1 MKKAYIAATMIAA
14 ALCRLAAAD
23 PAANATTDAPAFSF
37 SGVVDPYAAYS
48 SLNENS
54 AFASVEPLSD
64 ATVYGEI
71 DGKLRFSREYTS
83 LGLLDFSFRDT
94 AQIDHSDGSTTE
106 SKTFTVNELYSDLN
120 FGDRFY
126 LRIGKQ
132 RLSWG
137 AGYVFNPSDPV
148 NPPKDPTNQRAILEG
163 VPAVKVELIDK
174 PVSLMLFSVLYDSFD
189 QFGYGAKLSTSA
201 LPNSD
206 ISLSGY
212 WSASQSWT
220 GALNASVAPFYAL
233 PGWDTIQTWFE
244 GGVYGQGRYE
254 AYADG
259 ILPGSAATENPTGA
273 QYAALFGASGQIP
286 VLETV
291 ALAEYYHLS
300 EGLSPSE
307 LGSVY
312 GALRSPSPAIV
323 AASSSWYSQLALRPG
338 RQASDYL
345 FLSLTQSTITD
356 TGDPVF
362 DKIGLTL
369 SCLLNLVD
377 GSFYLQSDLSLTF
390 VKDTSIDATLAWA
403 AGGPDTEFGNDPVNL
418 CLGLE
423 AKVFF

>member
-1 MKKAYIAATMIAA
+1 MKKTYIAATLIAA
-14 ALCRLAAAD
+14 AVCRLAAAD
-23 PAANATTDAPAFSF
+23 AAASTTTDAPAFSF

-48 SLNENS
+48 YLNPDS

-64 ATVYGEI
+64 ATAYGEI
-71 DGKLRFSREYTS
+71 DCKLRLSREYTS

-94 AQIDHSDGSTTE
+94 AQIDHSDGSTIE

-163 VPAVKVELIDK
+163 VPAVKAELIDK
-174 PVSLMLFSVLYDSFD
+174 PVSLMLFSVLYDEFE
-189 QFGYGAKLSTSA
+189 QLGYGAKLSTSA

-220 GALNASVAPFYAL
+220 GAFNASVAPFYVL

-259 ILPGSAATENPTGA
+259 ILPGSAATANPTGA

-300 EGLSPSE
+300 EGLSAPE

-312 GALRSPSPAIV
+312 GALRSSNPAVV
-323 AASSSWYSQLALRPG
+323 AVSSSWYSQLALRPG

-345 FLSLTQSTITD
+345 FISLTQSTITD
-356 TGDPVF
+356 SGDPVF
-362 DKIGLTL
+362 DFIGLTL
-369 SCLLNLVD
+369 SCLMNLVD

-403 AGGPDTEFGNDPVNL
+403 AGGPDSEFGNDPVGL